1 MGDATRVL
9 APDPQPNPA
18 HRALAD
24 LEAAGRMLGVVTQ
37 NIDGMHQA
45 AGSRRVYRDP
55 RHRPDRRVA
64 ARNACDTGVISVP
77 SLWVIGFNGSFMLY
91 SFDRLVPARRRDR
104 SDDGREGFR
113 DGEPA
118 DRRSRVARRWRPVVS
133 THRRRWLLTG
143 ADSAATTRTYPAGRH
158 EWWNRQTRQA

>member
-9 APDPQPNPA
+9 APDPQPDPA
-18 HRALAD
+18 HRAFTD

-104 SDDGREGFR
+104 SDDGQGGIPGRRACRPPVKSRSPLATCGVHSSASMA
-113 DGEPA
+113 P
-118 DRRSRVARRWRPVVS
+118 DRS
-133 THRRRWLLTG
+133 
-143 ADSAATTRTYPAGRH
+143 
-158 EWWNRQTRQA
+158 